1 VAAYVKDSETLRM
14 FRSYLF
20 LRIVPVLKDI
30 GLWGP
35 KIVQAFEEMG
45 VLSFAA
51 SDIDGEM
58 ANDEAAA
65 DEFDARFKARL
76 AEVTEPD

>member
-1 VAAYVKDSETLRM
+1 M

-30 GLWGP
+30 GLFGP
-35 KIVQAFEEMG
+35 KIVKTFEEMG
-45 VLSFAA
+45 VLSFAD

-58 ANDEAAA
+58 ANDETAAEHF
-65 DEFDARFKARL
+65 DEQFKARV
-76 AEVTEPD
+76 AGMDTSD